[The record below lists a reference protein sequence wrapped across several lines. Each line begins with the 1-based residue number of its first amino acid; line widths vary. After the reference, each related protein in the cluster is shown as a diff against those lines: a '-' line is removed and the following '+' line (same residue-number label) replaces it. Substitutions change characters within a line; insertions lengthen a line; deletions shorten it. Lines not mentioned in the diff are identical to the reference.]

1 MNDQQNYNQNPNQYA
16 QQPQMN
22 PNQYVQQPQMNP
34 NQYAQQPQMNPNQY
48 VQQPQVNPPHR
59 QQLPVQSDQ
68 PEDNHVPNILCIISL
83 VCMFVV
89 PIISFI
95 VLDLMD
101 GSSMSEKL
109 LNLISNVATCIMGTS
124 YLVAW
129 VLMIIVRAKYKK
141 NKFGLILMIIYLIM
155 LALTVIAA
163 IILVASCISC
173 LRDCKG
179 M

>member
-1 MNDQQNYNQNPNQYA
+1 MNDQQNYNQNPNQYE

-34 NQYAQQPQMNPNQY
+34 
-48 VQQPQVNPPHR
+48 PHR
-59 QQLPVQSDQ
+59 QQPPVQSDQ

-109 LNLISNVATCIMGTS
+109 LNLISNVATCIMGAS

-129 VLMIIVRAKYKK
+129 ILMIIVRAKYKK